1 MVLVLL
7 ALTLSLFLFQTAG
20 YSQQSYSEDSQ
31 NKWTGEKI
39 SFDFKDLDIKDFF
52 RFIADFS
59 GNDIILDSG
68 VKGTVTMK
76 LKDVP
81 WDQAMDLVCKTYG
94 LGYQIESK
102 SGSARKKTF
111 SVHN

>member
-1 MVLVLL
+1 MLVLPL
-7 ALTLSLFLFQTAG
+7 LSF
-20 YSQQSYSEDSQ
+20 SENQ
-31 NKWTGEKI
+31 NSEKAIESSRWKGERL

-76 LKDVP
+76 MKDVP
-81 WDQAMDLVCKTYG
+81 WDQAMDIVCKTYG
-94 LGYQIESK
+94 LGYQV
-102 SGSARKKTF
+102 SGKIYQVKK
-111 SVHN
+111 